1 MHLPNRARAPDLSA
15 RAQCSPAP
23 PSERRHE
30 RRSPHIWPATR
41 PPWRRPGGDARPPG
55 LRSGT
60 RRVMSDD
67 TRHRTVESDQCA
79 ALSEAGKSAADRAV
93 AALRALGRKAYSHQR
108 QALQLQSDGGDV
120 LLCAA
125 TGAGKSAAYQAA
137 AYAAP
142 DGTLIV
148 VVQPLVELIHEQTA
162 RTNADFAALTRL
174 GWSVG
179 RAMHGAHYG
188 RPSDGAAPAAAD
200 APSAAPLDTPELAE
214 GSLAHAIAYD
224 PQLRIVYVTPEELA
238 SKEGGRWTARS
249 AAMQWALAKRKGEIL
264 AWAYD
269 ECHLVDRW
277 GSTFRDAYLHVE
289 EACTAVDQQRR
300 QTRRSI
306 RMALTATLTLGQH
319 SRLGALLGMRDFVT
333 VCGGD
338 HARSNLHLA
347 VRHPTA
353 RELATSADTDAAVA
367 VLTEVLGGMLP
378 TEALSGLVVMYV
390 SYARSAPSVADAI
403 NAANFALPSGR
414 RVRAVAFSGQLD
426 AAQRRAVLD
435 EFDVISEDRPLV
447 ILVTTCAAGTG
458 MDPNNEITLVVHLR
472 LPPSILDLWQEW
484 GRAGRRRSNAWCVL
498 CVSPAFVVQ
507 TLRFASKK
515 PRLVRERLVQELVEV
530 LAVAMLPG
538 CRRRLLDGMVS
549 DVPPTTRCS
558 ACDECCG
565 KGECGHWASA
575 SRRRDMTEPASSCL
589 DWLQRHEG
597 EGGAPTLSGLVS
609 HPSDSAA
616 LPTDIQ
622 VRSRLL
628 LTLLADG
635 SLRFFLDGQV
645 WRLCADGPSVRKL
658 AVGAHTVRVSL
669 PAGQAPVPPTRDEA
683 RRLALERLHRARVDE
698 CDAKKRQVGA
708 MQAFVEAGGDVTSEE
723 YQRVVSRRVE

>member
-1 MHLPNRARAPDLSA
+1 M
-15 RAQCSPAP
+15 
-23 PSERRHE
+23 
-30 RRSPHIWPATR
+30 
-41 PPWRRPGGDARPPG
+41 
-55 LRSGT
+55 
-60 RRVMSDD
+60 MSDD
-67 TRHRTVESDQCA
+67 TRPRTVESDQCA
-79 ALSEAGKSAADRAV
+79 ALSEAGVSAADRAV
-93 AALRALGRKAYSHQR
+93 AALRALGREAYSHQR

-142 DGTLIV
+142 DWTLIV
-148 VVQPLVELIHEQTA
+148 VLQPLVELIHEQTA
-162 RTNADFAALTRL
+162 RTNADFAELTRL

-200 APSAAPLDTPELAE
+200 EPSAAPLDTPELAE

-238 SKEGGRWTARS
+238 SKESGRWSSRR
-249 AAMQWALAKRKGEIL
+249 AAMQWALATRKGEIL

-300 QTRRSI
+300 QTRRII

-484 GRAGRRRSNAWCVL
+484 GRAGRSGSDAWCVL

-515 PRLVRERLVQELVEV
+515 PTRSTTSKSGAEAAPCRALTVPRTHPVRGGRPSRDHCAAPRASARTKIVSRGAGCFA
-530 LAVAMLPG
+530 AV
-538 CRRRLLDGMVS
+538 RLLRRGTDSS
-549 DVPPTTRCS
+549 DIAVPVRF
-558 ACDECCG
+558 
-565 KGECGHWASA
+565 A
-575 SRRRDMTEPASSCL
+575 SRRLIRKTRWKNFTTKLPRTTLGTGLARTGTNTGVRWKKLHKPVLRGKKRACL
-589 DWLQRHEG
+589 QSEGRHPTSTTHIKVLRQRW
-597 EGGAPTLSGLVS
+597 
-609 HPSDSAA
+609 
-616 LPTDIQ
+616 
-622 VRSRLL
+622 LL
-628 LTLLADG
+628 LTKEQRSFVLNSPLVHN
-635 SLRFFLDGQV
+635 Q
-645 WRLCADGPSVRKL
+645 
-658 AVGAHTVRVSL
+658 
-669 PAGQAPVPPTRDEA
+669 
-683 RRLALERLHRARVDE
+683 RR
-698 CDAKKRQVGA
+698 
-708 MQAFVEAGGDVTSEE
+708 
-723 YQRVVSRRVE
+723 